1 MKIISNLANT
11 DTLTLVLFTASVVL
25 VAALAIIGF
34 ISFLYDN
41 YSIQITVKIVKR
53 NKK

>member
-25 VAALAIIGF
+25 VAAL
-34 ISFLYDN
+34 YDN